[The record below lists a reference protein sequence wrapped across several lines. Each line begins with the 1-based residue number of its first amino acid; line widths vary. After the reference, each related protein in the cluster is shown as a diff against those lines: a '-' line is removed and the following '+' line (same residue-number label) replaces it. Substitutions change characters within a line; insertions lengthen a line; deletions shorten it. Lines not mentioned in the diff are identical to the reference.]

1 MEARS
6 ERLGPNTLGI
16 HSAQTDSNT
25 RDQTE
30 RKDHRP
36 GVQQHSGIV
45 SERTFG
51 SGQDDEDF
59 EDLVQSGRSRGE
71 SWCSGYIIVRA
82 GHY

>member
-1 MEARS
+1 METRS

-16 HSAQTDSNT
+16 HSA
-25 RDQTE
+25 QTE